1 MNLHGLEEDQVEF
14 IINCIEKA
22 SVKTTEQQELL
33 AWITLQYVHQQKGGA
48 FKKAIRELGY
58 AI

>member
-14 IINCIEKA
+14 IINCIGKA
-22 SVKTTEQQELL
+22 SVTTPEQQELL
-33 AWITLQYVHQQKGGA
+33 AWITIQFVHQQKGGEY
-48 FKKAIRELGY
+48 KELINKLGY

>member
-14 IINCIEKA
+14 IINCIERA
-22 SVKTTEQQELL
+22 SIKTPEQQELL

-48 FKKAIRELGY
+48 YKKAIRELGF
-58 AI
+58 AV